1 MGRGRK
7 RKFNPDIP
15 AHIDQAALPKG
26 IYWEDNRWYLLE
38 AHPEG
43 GRPRKRTVAHADIR
57 LSELHSIAEAAAG
70 NEVRGTLAHLAER
83 FEASTEFAELSRD
96 TQRDYRW
103 CAEIATAYVLKDGS
117 LLGKMQIA
125 RINVPAMQRLVETLA
140 GGRPATKL
148 QPAIEPRPSKANHV
162 LRYLRRTFGWGIRM
176 GLCEHNPAK
185 GVRQAKER
193 GEHNMPESDVF
204 AAVLTF
210 ALARG
215 SLKAHTRGSVPPYL
229 HAVMLL
235 AYNVR
240 LRGIEVT
247 DLTDA
252 HAEAE
257 GIRSSRRKGS
267 RDTVTAWND
276 DLRQAWAWL
285 AAYRQ
290 RAMNAHGRP
299 VPMKPERRRLLVNQS
314 GTPLSKS
321 ALDSAWQRMIALA
334 IKDGVI
340 TTEQRFSL
348 HGLKHRGITDTA
360 GTRADKQEAA
370 GHATQ
375 QMTNRYAHD
384 VPLVQP
390 PTLPAN
396 R

>member
-1 MGRGRK
+1 
-7 RKFNPDIP
+7 
-15 AHIDQAALPKG
+15 
-26 IYWEDNRWYLLE
+26 
-38 AHPEG
+38 
-43 GRPRKRTVAHADIR
+43 RT
-57 LSELHSIAEAAAG
+57 L
-70 NEVRGTLAHLAER
+70 
-83 FEASTEFAELSRD
+83 
-96 TQRDYRW
+96 
-103 CAEIATAYVLKDGS
+103 
-117 LLGKMQIA
+117 
-125 RINVPAMQRLVETLA
+125 
-140 GGRPATKL
+140 
-148 QPAIEPRPSKANHV
+148 
-162 LRYLRRTFGWGIRM
+162 GWGIRM

-204 AAVLTF
+204 TTMLTF
-210 ALARG
+210 ALERG

-235 AYNVR
+235 AYNLR

-257 GIRSSRRKGS
+257 GVRSSRRKGS

-276 DLRQAWAWL
+276 DLRHAWAWL

-299 VPMKPERRRLLVNQS
+299 VHMKPERRRLLVNQS

-334 IKDGVI
+334 TKDGII
-340 TTEQRFSL
+340 TAEQRFSL

-375 QMTNRYAHD
+375 QMTNRYSHD

-390 PTLPAN
+390 PKK

>member
-7 RKFNPDIP
+7 RKFNPAIP

-26 IYWEDNRWYLLE
+26 IYWEHNRWYLLE
-38 AHPEG
+38 LHPEG
-43 GRPRKRTVAHADIR
+43 GRPRKRTVAHSDIR
-57 LSELHSIAEAAAG
+57 LSELHGIAEAAMG
-70 NEVRGTLAHLAER
+70 NEVRGTLAHLTEC
-83 FEASTEFAELSRD
+83 FEVSTEFAELAKD

-103 CAEIATAYVLKDGS
+103 CAETANGYVLKDGS
-117 LLGKMQIA
+117 TLGKMQVA
-125 RINVPAMQRLVETLA
+125 RMNVPAMQRLVETLA
-140 GGRPATKL
+140 AGRPATKL

-162 LRYLRRTFGWGIRM
+162 LRYLRRTSGWGIRM

-185 GVRQAKER
+185 GVRQVKEL
-193 GEHNMPESDVF
+193 GEHRMPESDVF
-204 AAVLTF
+204 AIVLAF
-210 ALARG
+210 ALERG

-252 HAEAE
+252 HAEKK

-267 RDTVTAWND
+267 RDTITAWND

-290 RAMNAHGRP
+290 KAMQVHGRP
-299 VPMKPERRRLLVNQS
+299 VHMKPERRRLLVNQS

-321 ALDSAWQRMIALA
+321 ALDSAWQRMILLA
-334 IKDGVI
+334 IKDGAI
-340 TTEQRFSL
+340 TAEQRFSL
-348 HGLKHRGITDTA
+348 HGLKHRGITDTE

-384 VPLVQP
+384 VPVVQP
-390 PTLPAN
+390 P
-396 R
+396 RRR